1 MATATA
7 KKLDNEMAESYS
19 RSKTRRTNW
28 QTNWEAVRKHLRPNV
43 PSFQGG
49 NTRQGERGSQLTES
63 IYDST
68 APWALEQLASGLYS
82 HMTDPTSRWFSL
94 GVRGMAFEDMPY
106 ELRLWLEQVADR
118 MYQEFSNPAT
128 RFQQTLKEVF
138 LDLCSFGTGI
148 QYGNWDRNLKAM
160 NFRSYALSTVN
171 IDEGYNGMVDTVYRD
186 FDMTKRQLLQEF
198 PGVSFTDQIDKA
210 PDEKEYVVTHAVRPN
225 SDFAGSLKKAFKS
238 VHFIDEQKLVLAE
251 GGYDVFPYQVPRWTT
266 MSGEVYGRGPGLT
279 ALPDIRLLNVMYKE
293 IIQAAQL
300 NNRPPLVLDDD
311 GFMLPIS
318 YQPGSLIFRTPGSA
332 DPMPLNT
339 GGDFGITLD
348 MMNQKRDQIAKAF
361 HVDWLLRD
369 KKKERQSVH
378 EVTDDRSEM
387 LKQLSSVT
395 GRLESDHFSPTIKNT
410 FFHLA
415 RNKQLPP
422 KPEGLP
428 NLALEITYT
437 SPAAKA
443 QLASK
448 ADNITRYLADVAPLR
463 AIDPTIT
470 EGLNMPALGQ
480 EFAILRD
487 VTNRVMLS
495 PQAMAAAKKKREED
509 EQAAVQSEQAGQ
521 LGSAL
526 KDVAG
531 AQSLGLGV

>member
-495 PQAMAAAKKKREED
+495 PQAMADAKKKREED